1 MTWFDRHPEDL
12 AEQSEPSE
20 ALAALRALDEL
31 SESQMVA
38 LDVCLN
44 VWVVR
49 VLLRPNDREGILEVQ
64 QICELAQ
71 ELAPQT
77 PEAQRLC
84 VRWEAFSDLLEGKRH
99 ALQTLAVEEAP
110 PKLLHEDLILE
121 RARQAPHEYRQSELM
136 AELKL
141 SAGRITQILGVLEAQ
156 GKIVRQRRGKHSW
169 ISLPVA
175 EQMKPALSLVEKAEE
190 PHLGAASVFF
200 GGLKRAA

>member
-20 ALAALRALDEL
+20 ALAALRVLDEL

-44 VWVVR
+44 EWVVR

-84 VRWEAFSDLLEGKRH
+84 VRWEAFGDLLEGKRH

-110 PKLLHEDLILE
+110 PKLLHEDSILD
-121 RARQAPHEYRQSELM
+121 RARKAPYEYRQSELM

-141 SAGRITQILGVLEAQ
+141 SAGRVTQILGVLEAQ
-156 GKIVRQRRGKHSW
+156 GKIVRQRRGKQSW
-169 ISLPVA
+169 ISLPVVA
-175 EQMKPALSLVEKAEE
+175 QMKPALSLVETAQE
-190 PHLGAASVFF
+190 PNQHLASLFF